1 MDNQRAA
8 ALARANKTRVA
19 KAQFKAGIRSMDGTQ
34 AITRVASV
42 FRDPRGVEP
51 SLKVGELLTVI
62 PMVGDTTA
70 RHIGRICD
78 TALLDRVSRV
88 PVQKRERIARQL
100 EMMGARAT
108 PARDRQVA

>member
-1 MDNQRAA
+1 MDEQRRN
-8 ALARANKTRVA
+8 ALARANRTRSA
-19 KAQFKAGIRSMDGTQ
+19 KAAFKAGIRSMDGSQ
-34 AITRVASV
+34 AITRVATV

-78 TALLDRVSRV
+78 TALHDRISRV
-88 PVQKRERIARQL
+88 PAQKRERIARQL
-100 EMMGARAT
+100 EMMSTRT